1 MKPTLAAEELQR
13 NLTQYLST
21 TFALAEPPVRDAL
34 DKFLNHPQNG
44 IFRGPYL
51 RIRMPFREV
60 TGEWRESLDLDWAS
74 EEPTPYLHQVQ
85 AWQRLSSRD
94 RAPEPTLVTTGTGSG
109 KTEAFLVPV
118 LDHCRRERFRGNAGI
133 KAVLLYP
140 MNALATD
147 QASRINDFLSRPE
160 LAGVTA
166 GLYIGDSPDTT
177 YQHVMTERSD
187 IRRERPD
194 ILITNYKM
202 LDLLLQRGEDMPLW
216 RDAHIGYV
224 VVDEFHT
231 YDGAQG
237 TDVAMLLRRLA
248 ATTGHSE
255 PGRPLGKICPVAT
268 SATLG
273 EGGDER
279 KIREVAEQ
287 VFGTEFP
294 EGSVITE
301 QRLTAEEFL
310 DPVDYGLPLPA
321 PQELWNLGD
330 PRVDDEAMA
339 AITKTVT
346 GQETLMPPEL
356 GRVLQRHQLTHAL
369 MDILGDRP
377 STPGEILQTLP
388 RHAYTWGAAW
398 QQSPER
404 TAAALARFVA
414 LLSMARNPDKPT
426 RPFLHIET
434 HLWIRPLS
442 RVVRSVG
449 VNPAFG
455 WYGEA
460 APDAEST
467 VSGVQRE
474 ALPAVYCR
482 HCGRSGWAVYSPEK
496 DPHLLKPDPARIYRA
511 SVSEKRL
518 VRSLIKATDQE
529 VAACADGQPGAVQV
543 LVLEPAG
550 DRIRPLDPARDRQSD
565 GWLIDGA
572 FVLGDLRHEREG
584 VYSAEHDRCPA
595 CGMEEGTRFL
605 GAGLASMVSVA
616 ITELFTGRQLDKPQ
630 RKTLLFNDA
639 VQDAAHRAGF
649 VASRSYSFSLRTLV
663 AAVLER
669 NRYPANLNDLIADV
683 ITEASDPEWLPAVV
697 PPDLHGRRDVDR
709 MLGGEITGN
718 RETWELVAE
727 RLAFQMILEFGLR
740 SRQGRT
746 LELTRTAAVEVP
758 LADRDRIAAL
768 ARDMQTRGQETIFNG
783 QTPPEK
789 YLVLV
794 LGILDRLRMGGG
806 ITHHWLDRWLALAG
820 TKRYTSIWGRR
831 PDGMP
836 AFPQTRRGIQ
846 GVSAPKFLLAQRR
859 NRSEFDV
866 ADVPQGW
873 YANWA
878 ARCLGISAPQAAVY
892 LPRLLDVL
900 AAEDVLAMRTAEDGT
915 TRVYGLRPGHI
926 QIRLLTEE
934 QAGEATLGCDTCHWQ
949 QVVHPDRRADWEHQ
963 PCPRYRC
970 SGTLRVNHDR
980 EYEKDYYRS
989 LYYSADPYTVVTA
1002 EHTGAMTRGQRERV
1016 ERAFREPTRYND
1028 PNVLSCTPTLELGID
1043 IGDLSAVILASVPRG
1058 PANYVQRAGR
1068 AGRRTGNAF
1077 LVTFAGR
1084 REREQYF
1091 LAEPRDMIAGEI
1103 IPPGCYLSAI
1113 EILRRQYV
1121 AHLVGLAARGRF
1133 DGILPMPRKAS
1144 VLFGETGWLNRFMA
1158 AAVNAGSDLAEEF
1171 LALFP
1176 AHLDE
1181 AAKEGTRDFAT
1192 SGLRDAVSVAEQTWN
1207 RRLEDLRDRIHAINA
1222 AIDALVLTDPVQA
1235 EHRKELNA
1243 ERREV
1248 RKRIG
1253 ELGRTDAHGALT
1265 ELGLLPNYSLMD
1277 DVTTL
1282 EATLTWQD
1290 EGEDGGK
1297 TYLSEI
1303 REYPRS
1309 ARLALTELAPGNSF
1323 YLRGYRHRITGLDIG
1338 SKARPTYLS
1347 WRVCQEC
1354 GYVRDRNATDDASLC
1369 PRCRNPRIGDASAL
1383 HNVLRPV
1390 RVTSSDR
1397 RDDARISD
1405 DSDDREREYYEK
1417 AYAVDIDPARIQ
1429 PGSWRHKKMTFG
1441 VDFAR
1446 HAMVRTFNL
1455 GVSRSDRP
1463 ANDLF
1468 AGQETRIGKFY
1479 TCESCGGTA
1488 TERPAPANHADP
1500 LISSGFDT
1508 LSHHRRWCP
1517 QRRTPDGGKHVELIL
1532 VHELET
1538 EALRVLLPVATA
1550 LIDER
1555 MASFAAALMAG
1566 VAKKYGGDPDH
1577 LAIITATMPDQE
1589 TGRRR
1594 RFLVLHD
1601 TLRGGTG
1608 YLHRLAD
1615 KEEFRQ
1621 VLVDAREVVA
1631 ECRCAEE
1638 GRRACHRCLLSHI
1651 DDDKWPLVSRAEAL
1665 SMLDDLLDDW
1675 DTTPVGSTGEISLWD
1690 QVESELE
1697 ARFWQALLDWAA
1709 SETVVSLSRSGA
1721 GDGRYTADL
1730 RIGAAGG
1737 TVVHWQVTLQNT
1749 IKGTRPDVE
1758 FSRADASRMKVAVY
1772 LDGYRWHAAPAIN
1785 RLAEDADTRAQLRA
1799 DGTFVF
1805 QLDWESVTG
1814 GEDVPW
1820 PPYQGNGQQNARGI
1834 YGRFGGDPAELP
1846 DTIWCDPLQTLKAF
1860 LADPDPDRWSGRATA
1875 AVAGL
1880 VQQPGAE
1887 LTGLDD
1893 ANMTKRIVASLLGDP
1908 LPSDPM
1914 GRVSMIRA
1922 ADESGLPITV
1932 IVDQRVKPVGGW
1944 TALAVIDDRLPVIE
1958 SDEEAH
1964 RRRWRAWLYW
1974 GNLMQFLDYGAGDGD
1989 QIAYTNLQA
1998 GDPHALAYSLKVAGL
2013 GGLRTHYSM
2022 HRRSAAEETPWAAGL
2037 ASDTARPPADADVH
2051 WPVDILAPE
2060 VAPLAHA
2067 LRDRGV
2073 PPPPENYVGFEVDEQ
2088 GWQAEL
2094 AWDPPKVA
2102 ILADG
2107 PETADCAAAFAVAG
2121 WDARPAK
2128 DWSLEE
2134 LVSRILEVHG

>member
-1 MKPTLAAEELQR
+1 MKPTLAAEELR
-13 NLTQYLST
+13 KNLTQYLST
-21 TFALAEPPVRDAL
+21 TFALADPPVRDAL

-51 RIRMPFREV
+51 RIRTPFREV
-60 TGEWRESLDLDWAS
+60 TGGWRQNLDWAP
-74 EEPTPYLHQVQ
+74 EEPTPYLHQIQ

-94 RAPEPTLVTTGTGSG
+94 HGPEPTLITTGTGSG
-109 KTEAFLVPV
+109 KTEAFLIPV
-118 LDHCRRERFRGNAGI
+118 LDHCRRARSGGNVGI

-140 MNALATD
+140 TNALATD
-147 QASRINDFLSRPE
+147 QAGRINDLLKRLE
-160 LAGVTA
+160 LQDVTA
-166 GLYIGDSPDTT
+166 GLYIGDLPGTT
-177 YQHVMTERSD
+177 YQHVMTERSN

-202 LDLLLQRGEDMPLW
+202 LDLLLQRGEDVPLW
-216 RDAHIGYV
+216 RDADIGYV

-237 TDVAMLLRRLA
+237 TDVAMLLRRLSA
-248 ATTGHSE
+248 ATGHAE

-273 EGGDER
+273 SSGDET
-279 KIREVAEQ
+279 KIRKVAEQ

-310 DPVDYGLPLPA
+310 DPVDYSLPLPA
-321 PQELWNLGD
+321 PQELWSIGD

-339 AITKTVT
+339 AITKAVT
-346 GQETLMPPEL
+346 GQETLTSAEL
-356 GRVLQRHQLTHAL
+356 ALVLRRHQLTHAL
-369 MDILGDRP
+369 LDILGERP
-377 STPGEILQTLP
+377 STPGEILQALP
-388 RHAYTWGAAW
+388 RLAYNWGAAW

-414 LLSMARNPDKPT
+414 LLSVARNPDKPDL
-426 RPFLHIET
+426 PFLHVET
-434 HLWIRPLS
+434 HLWVRPLS

-449 VNPAFG
+449 MNPAFG

-460 APDAEST
+460 APDADST
-467 VSGVQRE
+467 TSGVPRE

-482 HCGRSGWAVYSPEK
+482 HCGRSGWAVYSPER
-496 DPHLLKPDPARIYRA
+496 DPHLLKPDPAKIYRA

-543 LVLEPAG
+543 HVLDPAG
-550 DRIRPLDPARDRQSD
+550 DRIHPLDPVRDRQKD

-605 GAGLASMVSVA
+605 GAGLASLVSVA

-630 RKTLLFNDA
+630 RKTLLFNDS

-669 NRYPANLNDLIADV
+669 NGGTANLSDLVADV
-683 ITEASDPEWLPAVV
+683 ISEASAPEWLPAVV

-709 MLGGEITGN
+709 MLGGEITGT

-758 LADRDRIAAL
+758 LADPDRIAAL
-768 ARDMQTRGQETIFNG
+768 ARDVQITGQGTILDG
-783 QTPPEK
+783 RITQDR

-806 ITHHWLDRWLALAG
+806 ITHHWLNNWLGNAG
-820 TKRYTSIWGRR
+820 TRRYTAIWGRR

-836 AFPQTRRGIQ
+836 AFPQTRRGAQ
-846 GVSAPKFLLAQRR
+846 GVSAPKFLLARRR

-866 ADVPQGW
+866 ADTPQGW

-878 ARCLGISAPQAAVY
+878 ARCLGISAQQAAAY
-892 LPRLLDVL
+892 LPRLLDLL
-900 AAEDVLAMRTAEDGT
+900 AAEDVLATRTAEDSAT
-915 TRVYGLRPGHI
+915 HVYGLRPGHV
-926 QIRLLTEE
+926 QVRLLTKD
-934 QAGEATLGCDTCHWQ
+934 QAAEATLGCDTCHWQ

-970 SGTLRVNHDR
+970 SGTLRLVRDR

-989 LYYSADPYTVVTA
+989 LYSDAEPYTVVTA

-1016 ERAFREPTRYND
+1016 ERAFREPVRYND

-1058 PANYVQRAGR
+1058 PASYVQRAGR

-1144 VLFGETGWLNRFMA
+1144 VLFGETGWLNRFTA
-1158 AAVNAGSDLAEEF
+1158 AAVSEGDDLAEEF

-1181 AAKEGTRDFAT
+1181 AAREGLREFAT
-1192 SGLRDAVSVAEQTWN
+1192 SKIKDAVSAAEQTWN
-1207 RRLEDLRDRIHAINA
+1207 RRLEDLRDRIQ
-1222 AIDALVLTDPVQA
+1222 AIDAAIEALVPSDPVQQ

-1253 ELGRTDAHGALT
+1253 EIGRTDAHGALT

-1290 EGEDGGK
+1290 EGDDGSK

-1303 REYPRS
+1303 HEYPRP

-1323 YLRGYRHRITGLDIG
+1323 YLRGYRHRVTGLDVG
-1338 SKARPTYLS
+1338 PKSRPAYQQ

-1354 GYVRDRNATDDASLC
+1354 GYVRDTLAGDDTRSCQRCGNA
-1369 PRCRNPRIGDASAL
+1369 RIGDASAL
-1383 HNVLRPV
+1383 HNVLSPV

-1417 AYAVDIDPARIQ
+1417 AYAVDVDPTHIQ
-1429 PGSWRHKKMTFG
+1429 PGSWRHKKKTFG

-1446 HAMVRTFNL
+1446 HALVRTFNL
-1455 GVSRSDRP
+1455 GVSQSDRP

-1479 TCESCGGTA
+1479 TCESCGGTT
-1488 TERPAPANHADP
+1488 TERPVPANNADP
-1500 LISSGFDT
+1500 LISFGFDT

-1532 VHELET
+1532 AHQLET

-1555 MASFAAALMAG
+1555 VASFAAALMAG

-1615 KEEFRQ
+1615 KDEFRE
-1621 VLVDAREVVA
+1621 VLQDAHTVVA

-1638 GRRACHRCLLSHI
+1638 GRQACHRCLLSHI

-1665 SMLDDLLDDW
+1665 SMLDELLGDW
-1675 DTTPVGSTGEISLWD
+1675 DTTPVGSTGDISLWD

-1697 ARFWQALLDWAA
+1697 ARFWQALRDWAA

-1730 RIGAAGG
+1730 RIGAPGSD
-1737 TVVHWQVTLQNT
+1737 VVHWQVTLQNT
-1749 IKGTRPDVE
+1749 IKGTRPDAE
-1758 FSRADASRMKVAVY
+1758 FTRADASGMKVAVY
-1772 LDGYRWHAAPAIN
+1772 LDGYRWHAAPDVN
-1785 RLAEDADTRAQLRA
+1785 RLAQDADTRAQLRA

-1805 QLDWESVTG
+1805 QLDWASVTG

-1820 PPYQGNGQQNARGI
+1820 PPYQGNAQQQARTV
-1834 YGRFGGDPAELP
+1834 YGRLGGDPAELP
-1846 DTIWCDPLQTLKAF
+1846 GTIWCDPLQTLKAF
-1860 LADPDPDRWSGRATA
+1860 LAAPDPGRWAGRATA
-1875 AVAGL
+1875 AAAGL
-1880 VQQPGAE
+1880 LRQPGAE

-1893 ANMTKRIVASLLGDP
+1893 ANMTKRLVAALLGHP
-1908 LPSDPM
+1908 LSQEPI
-1914 GRVSMIRA
+1914 GRVSMIRV
-1922 ADESGLPITV
+1922 ADDSGLPVTV
-1932 IVDQRVKPVGGW
+1932 IVDQRVKPAGGW

-1958 SDEEAH
+1958 TDEDAH

-1974 GNLMQFLDYGAGDGD
+1974 GNLLQFLDYGAGDGD

-1998 GDPHALAYSLKVAGL
+1998 GDPHALAYALKVAGS
-2013 GGLRTHYSM
+2013 GGLRTHYSR
-2022 HRRSAAEETPWAAGL
+2022 HRRSAVEETPWAAGL
-2037 ASDTARPPADADVH
+2037 APDAARLPVGVDVS
-2051 WPVDILAPE
+2051 WPIDLLAQE

-2067 LRDRGV
+2067 LRDHGV
-2073 PPPPENYVGFEVDEQ
+2073 PPPAQDCVGFEVDDQ

-2094 AWDPPKVA
+2094 GWDPPKVA
-2102 ILADG
+2102 VLADG
-2107 PETADCAAAFAVAG
+2107 PETAECAAAFAAAG
-2121 WDARPAK
+2121 WDARRAA
-2128 DWSLEE
+2128 DWPVEE
-2134 LVSRILEVHG
+2134 LARRILEVRG